1 MKKFLLSAIALSTI
15 AASTVAA
22 PAFAADRHDNRRDTA
37 TRTVI
42 VQKQTPQRTIIVKR
56 QVPGRTVIVKQPN
69 HRVTRFQAQQQR
81 NWRRGERFDYRQA
94 RNYRVINDY
103 RARHL
108 KAPPRGY
115 RYVQS
120 GNDAV
125 LVGITSGL
133 IAAVIAGA
141 IH

>member
-1 MKKFLLSAIALSTI
+1 MKKTILSTI
-15 AASTVAA
+15 ALSMIATPVL
-22 PAFAADRHDNRRDTA
+22 AADRRDDRRDTDQR
-37 TRTVI
+37 TVIVQKQPSQRTVI
-42 VQKQTPQRTIIVKR
+42 VQKQTYQAPRYQAPRY
-56 QVPGRTVIVKQPN
+56 
-69 HRVTRFQAQQQR
+69 QAQQNR

-125 LVGITSGL
+125 LVGITTGL
-133 IAAVIAGA
+133 IAAIITGA

>member
-1 MKKFLLSAIALSTI
+1 MKKFMLGALALSTI
-15 AASTVAA
+15 ASTIAS
-22 PAFAADRHDNRRDTA
+22 PALAADRHDDRRDTRQ
-37 TRTVI
+37 RTVI
-42 VQKQTPQRTIIVKR
+42 VQKQVYQAP
-56 QVPGRTVIVKQPN
+56 
-69 HRVTRFQAQQQR
+69 RFQTPAPRFRAQQYR

-133 IAAVIAGA
+133 IAAVLTGA
-141 IH
+141 IR

>member
-1 MKKFLLSAIALSTI
+1 MKKFLLSAIAVSMI
-15 AASTVAA
+15 AT
-22 PAFAADRHDNRRDTA
+22 PALADQRRDDHRGQPQ
-37 TRTVI
+37 RTVV
-42 VQKQTPQRTIIVKR
+42 VQKQVYRATPNYR
-56 QVPGRTVIVKQPN
+56 
-69 HRVTRFQAQQQR
+69 QAQQRQNFR
-81 NWRRGERFDYRQA
+81 NWRKGERFDYRQA

>member
-1 MKKFLLSAIALSTI
+1 MKKIILSALALSLLAT
-15 AASTVAA
+15 
-22 PAFAADRHDNRRDTA
+22 PALAADRHDDRRDTNQ
-37 TRTVI
+37 RTVI
-42 VQKQTPQRTIIVKR
+42 VQKQPPQ
-56 QVPGRTVIVKQPN
+56 RTVIVQQRPTYQAP
-69 HRVTRFQAQQQR
+69 RYQAPRYQAQQQR

>member
-1 MKKFLLSAIALSTI
+1 MKKTILSAIALSMI
-15 AASTVAA
+15 ATPVL
-22 PAFAADRHDNRRDTA
+22 AADRRDDRRDTDQR
-37 TRTVI
+37 TVIVQKQPSQRTVI
-42 VQKQTPQRTIIVKR
+42 VQKQTYQAPRYQAPRY
-56 QVPGRTVIVKQPN
+56 
-69 HRVTRFQAQQQR
+69 QAQQNR

-125 LVGITSGL
+125 LVGITTGL
-133 IAAVIAGA
+133 IAAIITGA